1 MEVPLRSLCFNPGQ
15 AKALQSP
22 RASADLDCLACRF
35 ALHPCPCLC
44 CCLPRLRRIDTH
56 LHSMG
61 VKAGRLNQNL
71 EMQIRAER
79 GATLMI
85 DSTLPVKLLPSDDG
99 NEFGIG
105 IHASIEN
112 NSLLVITPDAHVPHL
127 DAWSGLWT
135 RYDLSPGA
143 SLVSVQLAD
152 LKAQAARR
160 TPSPRSLQRLDLA
173 SIPPR
178 SRPLFCFPSSTSPH
192 TASASLACAAAPK
205 VGGRYTSR
213 TRVHHTETGPVSSK
227 FVNEAPE
234 YTQFQADDSL
244 SHIGVSCSLPS
255 VSSCGRTFSAEPS
268 WSCDWTYGR
277 RFKGLV
283 MGSPTTNVIA
293 TVLLCGPRAHA
304 VTSQFRDLDADL
316 AFLDVNG
323 RWTSKHSVLGLRGDA
338 HLALQNVSLANDEQK
353 LVVARISTEHRE
365 DMHRLLHHCLAP
377 LEAELGVAP
386 YARMLKASRTASS
399 GVGVD
404 AAPTSVP
411 FVDNPNLHVQ
421 QVEMSA

>member
-1 MEVPLRSLCFNPGQ
+1 
-15 AKALQSP
+15 
-22 RASADLDCLACRF
+22 
-35 ALHPCPCLC
+35 
-44 CCLPRLRRIDTH
+44 
-56 LHSMG
+56 
-61 VKAGRLNQNL
+61 
-71 EMQIRAER
+71 
-79 GATLMI
+79 MI

-160 TPSPRSLQRLDLA
+160 TPSPRSFQRLDLV

-255 VSSCGRTFSAEPS
+255 VSSGGRTFSAEPS

-293 TVLLCGPRAHA
+293 SILLTGPRARA
-304 VTSQFRDLDADL
+304 VTDQFRALDNDLD
-316 AFLDVNG
+316 
-323 RWTSKHSVLGLRGDA
+323 KHSMLGLRGDA
-338 HLALQNVSLANDEQK
+338 HLALQDVSMPSDANEGGS
-353 LVVARISTEHRE
+353 LVIARVGTEHRE

-377 LEAELGVAP
+377 LAEELGVAP
-386 YARMLKASRTASS
+386 YSRMLKASRTASGS
-399 GVGVD
+399 LSVD
-404 AAPTSVP
+404 MMPGSQP
-411 FVDNPNLHVQ
+411 FVENPGLHVQ
-421 QVEMSA
+421 RGELRA